1 MSNQRFGIEP
11 TEAIA
16 AAIEALAAA
25 TKFNTSN
32 QRRGEWMQTYTKK
45 RFFPLDPSPEDIEI
59 VDIAHHLS
67 NICRF
72 TGATLTHY
80 SVAQHSVMV
89 SRLVTPNLALFG
101 LLHDAPEAY
110 IGDIGRPLKVCL
122 KELFGDV
129 LKDIDAKIEKCIFD
143 KYGVRFLD
151 QQDRD
156 EIKRADNLMLV
167 TEARDL
173 MGGRFM
179 DCAHTYS
186 LDQEPLPDRISP
198 WTAGRSYWEFMETF
212 RKLTI
217 K

>member
-1 MSNQRFGIEP
+1 MSNQCFGMGPI
-11 TEAIA
+11 EAI
-16 AAIEALAAA
+16 EVA
-25 TKFNTSN
+25 TKLNASN
-32 QRRGEWMQTYTKK
+32 QCRGEWMQTYTKR
-45 RFFPLDPSPEDIEI
+45 RFFPLDPRSEDIEI
-59 VDIAHHLS
+59 MDIAHHLS

-89 SRLVTPNLALFG
+89 SRLVKPKLALFG

-122 KELFGDV
+122 KKLFGDA
-129 LKDIDAKIEKCIFD
+129 LKDLDDNIEKCIFD
-143 KYGVRFLD
+143 KYGIKDLT

-156 EIKRADNLMLV
+156 EIKWADNLMLV

-173 MGGRFM
+173 MGGRFI

-212 RKLTI
+212 RRLTS